1 MIINRQFIK
10 ETLWTSSAVTLV
22 MLSIFLVVRL
32 VGFLRDAADGDVPV
46 ESILILLLLKLV
58 TYVDVILPLMMFV
71 AVLMVL
77 NRWSRDNELAVILA
91 SGIGLTNFLKPIVVL
106 VLIIGGLAALFSFY
120 VSPLSVRYAEEIE
133 EEFKTRSD
141 ITGIVP
147 GIFMETRSGNGVY
160 FVEKLNQATEIYDN
174 VFAYS
179 TTAEGADGVVV
190 AKQAFQ
196 RTDSRTHDQFLVLKD
211 GTRYEGT
218 PGEKEYKIVEF
229 ETYAI
234 RIELGIPPAPSIP
247 VKGFKTRNLIKSDDH
262 RLKTELVWRFS
273 KPLVVPVLMLF
284 AVALSKVNVRR
295 NRLPNMLI
303 AFFIYFSYTNLASF
317 AVALMKK
324 GTVQTSWLL
333 WLIHGLFFLAAVY
346 MFYRSSRNKPFF
358 PRIFQSKPK
367 SSLSVQPT

>member
-10 ETLWTSSAVTLV
+10 ETLITSSAVTLV

-58 TYVDVILPLMMFV
+58 TYIDVILPLMMFV
-71 AVLMVL
+71 AVLMVM
-77 NRWSRDNELAVILA
+77 NRWNRDNEMVVIYS
-91 SGIGLTNFLKPIVVL
+91 SGIGLSNFLKPIIVL
-106 VLIIGGLAALFSFY
+106 VIIIGGMAALFSLY
-120 VSPLSVRYAEEIE
+120 ISPMSVRYAQEIE

-147 GIFMETRSGNGVY
+147 GVFMETRSGDGIY
-160 FVEKLNQATEIYDN
+160 FVERLNNKTEVYEN

-179 TTAEGADGVVV
+179 SANQVDGVVV
-190 AKQAFQ
+190 AKEAFQ
-196 RTDSRTHDQFLVLKD
+196 RVDSRTRDQFLVLKN
-211 GTRYEGT
+211 GTRYEGV
-218 PGEKEYKIVEF
+218 PGRLEYKIVEF

-247 VKGFKTRNLIKSDDH
+247 VKGFKTSNLIKSDH
-262 RLKTELVWRFS
+262 PRLKTELVWRIS

-284 AVALSKVNVRR
+284 AVALSKVYVRR
-295 NRLPNMLI
+295 NRLPNMLV
-303 AFFIYFSYTNLASF
+303 AFFIYFAYTNLASF

-324 GTVQTSWLL
+324 GYCSDK
-333 WLIHGLFFLAAVY
+333 LAFMADTRAV
-346 MFYRSSRNKPFF
+346 FSSCCVHVL
-358 PRIFQSKPK
+358 PK
-367 SSLSVQPT
+367 CKK

>member
-10 ETLWTSSAVTLV
+10 ETLWTSTAVTLV

-32 VGFLRDAADGDVPV
+32 VGFLRDAADGDLPV
-46 ESILILLLLKLV
+46 ESILILLSLKLV
-58 TYVDVILPLMMFV
+58 TYIDVILPLMMFV

-77 NRWSRDNELAVILA
+77 NRWGRDNELAVISA

-106 VLIIGGLAALFSFY
+106 VLVIGGIAAAFSFY
-120 VSPLSVRYAEEIE
+120 VSPLSVRYAEKIE

-147 GIFMETRSGNGVY
+147 GVFSETRSGNGIY
-160 FVEKLNQATEIYDN
+160 FVEQLNQETEVYDN

-179 TTAEGADGVVV
+179 DTKDSEGIVVS
-190 AKQAFQ
+190 KQAYQ
-196 RTDSRTHDQFLVLKD
+196 RTDARTHDQFLVLKD
-211 GTRYEGT
+211 GTRYEGV
-218 PGEKEYKIVEF
+218 PGDTEYKIVEF

-247 VKGFKTRNLIKSDDH
+247 VKGFKTRNLIDSDDP
-262 RLKTELVWRFS
+262 RLKTELIWRIS

-284 AVALSKVNVRR
+284 AVALSKVDVRS
-295 NRLPNMLI
+295 NRLPNMLA

-324 GTVQTSWLL
+324 GTMQTSWHL
-333 WLIHGLFFLAAVY
+333 WLIHGLFFLLAVY
-346 MFYRSSRNKPFF
+346 MFYRSARNKPFI
-358 PRIFQSKPK
+358 PRLFTSKPK
-367 SSLSVQPT
+367 SDLGVQAT